1 MCNAIEWNHLKP
13 LKSFCGAVAFDR
25 DALFNCLLLSEFISK
40 YQMMMMTM
48 MMMMMMIIIIIT
60 MINVSC
66 YLAYTVVN

>member
-60 MINVSC
+60 MIIIIITLLMCLVI
-66 YLAYTVVN
+66 